1 MKAFIYVYT
10 GKQSNVL
17 TAFINVLQ
25 NLSFFFICLMIF
37 IGEVFSSVF
46 PRTFTFALSPAFV
59 EFRLQGAQFPY
70 HPEQKDQIQP
80 Y

>member
-1 MKAFIYVYT
+1 M
-10 GKQSNVL
+10 SWRH
-17 TAFINVLQ
+17 
-25 NLSFFFICLMIF
+25 LSMFSKIFHSFFICLMIF
-37 IGEVFSSVF
+37 IGEYFSSVF